1 MEVRVSKAE
10 FSRVLAVFSKVV
22 GKGRVWYL
30 GYIGMSA
37 GNGRIRLRGT
47 DRNVYLRVEV
57 PAEVGAKGG
66 EFFVELK
73 ELLKAVK
80 TSKEKELRLHLDEG
94 WLVVQA
100 GNVKSRL
107 KAEIGDFPF
116 PEFPRAVY
124 TETLPAFV
132 LLEGIQ
138 KVGFAASKEDKDS
151 WSLNCMLVDGKGE
164 YANLVASDGYR
175 LAIMR
180 KAVPFNQT
188 IKINRS
194 GFPVLEKLLMKS
206 EVIKIGHTEGFTFLA
221 GNGGS
226 WEVAIKTNEVRY
238 PDYEAVVPTDIKT
251 KVKLSIDDLRTFV
264 SGAGDGESLILH
276 IGREGVKM
284 LLANGQDAKA
294 EVEIKDAIEGEP
306 MTIGFNPKF
315 IKAFT
320 DTQKEGTVELLLV
333 EPEFQALFKPSN
345 DYLYIVAPLKLK

>member
-10 FSRVLAVFSKVV
+10 FGKVLAVFSKVV
-22 GKGRVWYL
+22 GRGRVWYL
-30 GYIGMSA
+30 GYVGMSA

-47 DRNVYLRVEV
+47 DRAVYLRVEV
-57 PAEVGAKGG
+57 PAGVSAEGG

-73 ELLKAVK
+73 ELLKLVK
-80 TSKEKELRLHLDEG
+80 ASKEKELRLHLDEG

-107 KAEIGDFPF
+107 KAEVGDFPF
-116 PEFPRAVY
+116 PEFPQAVY
-124 TETLPAFV
+124 TGTLPAEV
-132 LLEGIQ
+132 LFEGIQ
-138 KVGFAASKEDKDS
+138 KVGFAASKEDS

-194 GFPVLEKLLMKS
+194 SFPVLEKLLMKS
-206 EVIKIGHTEGFTFLA
+206 DVVKIGHTEGFIFLTDD
-221 GNGGS
+221 GGR
-226 WEVAIKTNEVRY
+226 WEVAIKTNEASY

-251 KVKLSIDDLRTFV
+251 KVKLNIEDLRTFV
-264 SGAGDGESLILH
+264 SGAGGGEDLIFH
-276 IGREGVKM
+276 IENEGVK
-284 LLANGQDAKA
+284 LRLVNGEDAKA
-294 EVEIKDAIEGEP
+294 EAEIKTVAEGEP

-315 IKAFT
+315 IRAFT
-320 DTQKEGTVELLLV
+320 DIHKEGTVEMFLAD
-333 EPEFQALFKPSN
+333 PEFQALFKLSD

>member
-37 GNGRIRLRGT
+37 GNGRMRLRGT

-57 PAEVGAKGG
+57 PAEVSAEGG

-80 TSKEKELRLHLDEG
+80 ASKEKELRMHLDEG

-100 GNVKSRL
+100 GNIKSRL

-138 KVGFAASKEDKDS
+138 KVGFAVSKEDD
-151 WSLNCMLVDGKGE
+151 WSLDCMLVDGKGE

-194 GFPVLEKLLMKS
+194 GFAVLEKLLMKS
-206 EVIKIGHTEGFTFLA
+206 DVVKIGQSEDFTFLA
-221 GNGGS
+221 DNGSS
-226 WEVAIKTNEVRY
+226 WEMAIKTHETSY
-238 PDYEAVVPTDIKT
+238 PDYEAAVPTDIKT
-251 KVKLSIDDLRTFV
+251 KAKLSIEDLRAFV
-264 SGAGDGESLILH
+264 SGAGDGESLIFH
-276 IGREGVKM
+276 IENGGVKM
-284 LLANGQDAKA
+284 LLVNGQDAKA
-294 EVEIKDAIEGEP
+294 EAEIKAAIEGEP

-320 DTQKEGTVELLLV
+320 DIHKEGTVDLLLAD
-333 EPEFQALFKPSN
+333 PEFQALFRLSD
-345 DYLYIVAPLKLK
+345 DYLYVVAPLKLK

>member
-30 GYIGMSA
+30 GYVGMSA

-47 DRNVYLRVEV
+47 DRDVYLRVEV
-57 PAEVGAKGG
+57 PAEVSAEGG

-73 ELLKAVK
+73 ELLKLVK
-80 TSKEKELRLHLDEG
+80 AFTEKELSLHLDGG

-107 KAEIGDFPF
+107 KAEVGDFPF
-116 PEFPRAVY
+116 PEFPQAVY
-124 TETLPAFV
+124 TGTLPAEV

-138 KVGFAASKEDKDS
+138 RVGFASSKEDS

-164 YANLVASDGYR
+164 YANLVASDGHK

-194 GFPVLEKLLMKS
+194 SFPVLEKLLMKS
-206 EVIKIGHTEGFTFLA
+206 GVIQIGQAEDFTFLA
-221 GNGGS
+221 DSGGR
-226 WEVAIKTNEVRY
+226 WEIAIRTSGASY
-238 PDYEAVVPTDIKT
+238 PDYEAVIPTDIKT
-251 KVKLSIDDLRTFV
+251 KVKLSIEDLKAFV
-264 SGAGDGESLILH
+264 GGAGEGDSLILQ
-276 IGREGVKM
+276 IENGGVKM

-294 EVEIKDAIEGEP
+294 EAQIKAVVEGEP
-306 MTIGFNPKF
+306 MTIGFRTKF

-320 DTQKEGTVELLLV
+320 DIHKEGTVEMSLV
-333 EPEFQALFKPSN
+333 DPEFQALFKLN
-345 DYLYIVAPLKLK
+345 DDYLYIVAPLKLK